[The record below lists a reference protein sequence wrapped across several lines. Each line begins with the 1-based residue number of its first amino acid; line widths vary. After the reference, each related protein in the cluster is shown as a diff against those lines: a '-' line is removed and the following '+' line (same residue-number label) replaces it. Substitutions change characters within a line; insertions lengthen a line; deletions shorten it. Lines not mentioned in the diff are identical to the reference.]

1 MNIKLNDFRNKKFG
15 SEIFSSYDATIVAGD
30 IALGKIAYGNSGRII
45 GTAGPLVEE
54 LGIRSFS
61 TNYGNSSTASLTLP
75 GDIEHGDLVLLFIG
89 SNYGVSNVPGGFL
102 ELYKPDLGWHNVCF
116 SRKIAEESDS
126 NLLISAPLRGS
137 EPWNMAAVIIKG
149 GGFHAY
155 SGNRAESGTSI
166 YAWSLPVSPEDLIIV
181 FGSARIGSTT
191 LGGTPNYNTTINL
204 RNSDISLSQGL
215 WYGVAE
221 IEGTTSIYISS
232 PSATQGMGI
241 ITVSISPR

>member
-1 MNIKLNDFRNKKFG
+1 MNIKLNDFRNTKFG
-15 SEIFSSYDATIVAGD
+15 SEIFSLHEATITAEDVALD
-30 IALGKIAYGNSGRII
+30 KIAYGNTNKII
-45 GTAGPLVEE
+45 GSAGPFIEE

-61 TNYGNSSTASLTLP
+61 TNYGSSSTASLTLP
-75 GDIEHGDLVLLFIG
+75 TDIEHGDLILIFIG
-89 SNYGVSNVPGGFL
+89 SNYGVSNVPSGFL
-102 ELYKPDLGWHNVCF
+102 ELYKPDLGWHNVCL

-166 YAWSLPVSPEDLIIV
+166 YAWSLSVSPEDLIIV
-181 FGSARIGSTT
+181 FGSARIGSTI

-204 RNSDISLSQGL
+204 RNSDTSLSQGL

-232 PSATQGMGI
+232 PDATQGIGI